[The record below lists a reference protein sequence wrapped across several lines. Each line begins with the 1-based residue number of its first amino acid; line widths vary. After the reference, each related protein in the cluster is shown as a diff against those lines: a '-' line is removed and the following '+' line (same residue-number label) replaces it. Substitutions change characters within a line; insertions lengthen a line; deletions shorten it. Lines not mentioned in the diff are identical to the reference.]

1 MDDIILKY
9 KTNAELLHQL
19 KYTRNRGKQM
29 IQEVKD
35 MIAVH
40 ERIKTELHIR
50 LVDLEIELR
59 LAEFDRLNCEDPF
72 FDALLDLH

>member
-1 MDDIILKY
+1 MDDVILKY
-9 KTNAELLHQL
+9 KTNAELIHQL
-19 KYTRNRGKQM
+19 KYTRTRGKQM

-50 LVDLEIELR
+50 MVDLEIELK
-59 LAEFDRLNCEDPF
+59 LAETDRLDSENPF
-72 FDALLDLH
+72 SSALLELH

>member
-1 MDDIILKY
+1 MDDDILRN

-19 KYTRNRGKQM
+19 KYTRTRGKQM
-29 IQEVKD
+29 IQELKD

-50 LVDLEIELR
+50 MVDLEIEMK
-59 LAEFDRLNCEDPF
+59 LAESDRLNSEDPF
-72 FDALLDLH
+72 FSALLELH